1 MSQESVTPTE
11 RDALDGLLVRYPR
24 LVDWTGAAL
33 GRMPS
38 GSALRRRLLSLSIKR
53 GFDAMARSD
62 LELVLQRYDPNV
74 EVWMRG
80 MSGVG
85 IGGCYR
91 GHQGVRAL
99 YADIDGAFEEWRWTI
114 RSVVDG
120 GDRLAI
126 RADFFG
132 VGRGSGVETTMKD
145 AGTAIRI
152 SARGRATWQEWFV
165 EQDGW
170 QKTLE
175 AAGLSE

>member
-1 MSQESVTPTE
+1 MSQVFAATN
-11 RDALDGLLVRYPR
+11 RDALDVLLARFPRFTGWMGLALLR
-24 LVDWTGAAL
+24 L
-33 GRMPS
+33 RP
-38 GSALRRRLLSLSIKR
+38 GSVLRRRLMSLAIKR

-80 MSGVG
+80 MDGVG

-91 GHQGVRAL
+91 GHEGVRAL
-99 YADIDGAFEEWRWTI
+99 YADVDDAFEEWRWTV
-114 RSVVDG
+114 RSIVDG

-132 VGRGSGVETTMKD
+132 AGRGSGVETTIRD
-145 AGTAIRI
+145 AGTAFRF
-152 SARGRATWQEWFV
+152 SARGTATWQEWFV